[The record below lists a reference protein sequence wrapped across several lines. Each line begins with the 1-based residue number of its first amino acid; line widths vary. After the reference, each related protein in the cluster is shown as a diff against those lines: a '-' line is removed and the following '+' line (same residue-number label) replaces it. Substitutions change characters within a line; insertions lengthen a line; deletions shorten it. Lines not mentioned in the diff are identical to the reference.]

1 MIEPKII
8 RTRRKY
14 LTLIIDRDG
23 NLIVRAP
30 LKISNKEIFDFII
43 KKENWIN
50 KKLNERKSIIKP
62 LTVTDGEQL
71 PILGKMFTIKL
82 ASINKIFI
90 DGDYI
95 SIPARESKPKLI
107 NHLKILAKI
116 YLTKRVEELAQ
127 KNNFNYTSIRI
138 SSAHTNWGS
147 CSYKNSLNFT
157 YRLMLCPTF
166 VVDYIVIHE
175 LCHTKIKNHSA
186 NFYNLVRSILP
197 NYKEYT
203 KWLKTNAGVINL
215 I

>member
-95 SIPARESKPKLI
+95 SIQIGR
-107 NHLKILAKI
+107 
-116 YLTKRVEELAQ
+116 
-127 KNNFNYTSIRI
+127 
-138 SSAHTNWGS
+138 AH
-147 CSYKNSLNFT
+147 
-157 YRLMLCPTF
+157 
-166 VVDYIVIHE
+166 V
-175 LCHTKIKNHSA
+175 
-186 NFYNLVRSILP
+186 
-197 NYKEYT
+197 
-203 KWLKTNAGVINL
+203 
-215 I
+215 